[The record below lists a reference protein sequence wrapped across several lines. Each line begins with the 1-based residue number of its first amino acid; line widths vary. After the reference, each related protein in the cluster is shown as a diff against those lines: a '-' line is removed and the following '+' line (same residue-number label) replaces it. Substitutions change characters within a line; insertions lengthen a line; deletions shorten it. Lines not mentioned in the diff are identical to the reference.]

1 VVFFFNAIPT
11 TFLAYMLAQQLTV
24 LGIEDANKKLI
35 PLHLDQA
42 SDPAWR
48 QAVVG
53 RLDFAIRRLLLQ
65 PSSAASV
72 SNSYPR
78 GPPTQE

>member
-1 VVFFFNAIPT
+1 MFRVVFFFHAIPAA
-11 TFLAYMLAQQLTV
+11 FLAYMLAQQLTV

-35 PLHLDQA
+35 PLHMDQA

-53 RLDFAIRRLLLQ
+53 RFDFDATVQMHYALAMLVVAERFQ
-65 PSSAASV
+65 
-72 SNSYPR
+72 
-78 GPPTQE
+78 GQGK